1 MASPKLYS
9 AIFTIYISSYSKLRS
24 GPTSLPDYPR
34 AMGSFFSCNFLL
46 QVLSKPFIC
55 LLKVV
60 SLLCLGFLG
69 ESWFDII
76 IFILLLL
83 DSLDFPIFGHLSHVI
98 PKLKFP
104 FCACAWFRDQETRLP
119 SRGSRGLSGWASEWR
134 SELCPGYKDP
144 VFPRQPWE
152 RPQTVFTRWPGTGH
166 KGPSNW
172 GQERPG
178 VIC

>member
-9 AIFTIYISSYSKLRS
+9 AIFIIYISSYSKLRS

-83 DSLDFPIFGHLSHVI
+83 DSLDFPIFGHLSHVN

-104 FCACAWFRDQETRLP
+104 FCACAWFRDQEICANLYYHF
-119 SRGSRGLSGWASEWR
+119 SLLVCMSCLLLSICSLWDVYSLSSTE
-134 SELCPGYKDP
+134 
-144 VFPRQPWE
+144 FPI
-152 RPQTVFTRWPGTGH
+152 TL
-166 KGPSNW
+166 SALY
-172 GQERPG
+172 
-178 VIC
+178 CA